1 MLRHH
6 FAQAVLPARAVILGA
21 DGFLAHELRQVF
33 AADGL
38 NVRAVGSKELD
49 LTGVD
54 AVSRLVALVR
64 PDDAVLM
71 AAGLTPDKG
80 RDVATLMKN
89 LRMAESVCA
98 AIAQNPPA
106 HLVYVSSDSVYDAR
120 YSSILNEDS
129 TCEPTGLYP
138 LMHVARERIF
148 EQACATAKI
157 PFAVVRPCAIYGPRD
172 THNSY
177 GPNRFIRT
185 ALKDGKITLFG
196 GGEDRRHHI
205 YVRDVAKIVEL
216 CLVHQSAGTIN
227 AVTAEAVPFYTVAEL
242 VMATVGRPILL
253 EHLPRSGPITH
264 RHFDSTI
271 LAKAYPRFSP
281 TPLATGLA
289 RTLAEVIQEHP
300 TVWHWAGDH

>member
-6 FAQAVLPARAVILGA
+6 FVQPVLPARALLLGVE
-21 DGFLAHELRQVF
+21 GFLAHELRQVF

-38 NVRAVGSKELD
+38 HVRAVGSKELD
-49 LTGVD
+49 LACVD
-54 AVSRLVALVR
+54 AVGSLIALFH
-64 PDDAVLM
+64 PDDAVVM
-71 AAGLTPDKG
+71 TAGVTPDKG

-106 HLVYVSSDSVYDAR
+106 HFVYISSDSVYDAR
-120 YSSILNEDS
+120 HSSLLNEDS

-148 EQACATAKI
+148 EHACASAGI

-185 ALKDGKITLFG
+185 ALKDGRITLFG
-196 GGEDRRHHI
+196 GGEEQRHHV
-205 YVRDVAKIVEL
+205 YVSDVAKIVEL
-216 CLVHQSAGTIN
+216 CLVHRSAGIIN
-227 AVTAEAVPFYTVAEL
+227 AATAEALPFYAVADL
-242 VMATVGRPILL
+242 IIATIGRPIVL
-253 EHLPRSGPITH
+253 EHLPRSRPITH
-264 RHFDSTI
+264 RHFDSSA
-271 LAKAYPRFSP
+271 LAKAYPQFSP
-281 TPLATGLA
+281 TPLATGFA
-289 RTLAEVIQEHP
+289 RTLAEVIEECP
-300 TVWHWAGDH
+300 RV

>member
-6 FAQAVLPARAVILGA
+6 FVQPVLPARALLLGA
-21 DGFLAHELRQVF
+21 DGFLAHELRQMF

-54 AVSRLVALVR
+54 AVGCLIVLFHS
-64 PDDAVLM
+64 DDAVVM
-71 AAGLTPDKG
+71 TAGLTPDKG

-106 HLVYVSSDSVYDAR
+106 HFVYISSDSVYDAR
-120 YSSILNEDS
+120 YSSLLNEDS

-138 LMHVARERIF
+138 LMHIARERIF
-148 EQACATAKI
+148 EQACASAGI

-196 GGEDRRHHI
+196 GGEERRHHV
-205 YVRDVAKIVEL
+205 YVSDVAKIVEL
-216 CLVHQSAGTIN
+216 CLVHRSAGTIN
-227 AVTAEAVPFYTVAEL
+227 AATGEAVSFLTVANL
-242 VMATVGRPILL
+242 VMATIGRSILL
-253 EHLPRSGPITH
+253 EHLPRSSPITH
-264 RHFDSTI
+264 RNFDSTE
-271 LAKAYPRFSP
+271 LAKVYPQFFP
-281 TPLATGLA
+281 TLLATGLA
-289 RTLAEVIQEHP
+289 GTVAEVIQECAR
-300 TVWHWAGDH
+300 V